1 MILFAEALIELE
13 LIMIESLSMASMAT
27 FGFLSCS

>member
-13 LIMIESLSMASMAT
+13 LIMIASLSITSIAT